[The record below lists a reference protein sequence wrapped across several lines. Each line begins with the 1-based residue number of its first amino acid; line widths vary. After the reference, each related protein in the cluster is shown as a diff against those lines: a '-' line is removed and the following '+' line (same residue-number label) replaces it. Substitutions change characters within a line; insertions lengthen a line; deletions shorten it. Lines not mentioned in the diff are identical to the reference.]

1 METQSK
7 QPLLG
12 ILGGLGPMSTVY
24 FYELLTARTLAMT
37 DAEHIDLI
45 ISSRASTPDRTAFL
59 MGRSNEDP
67 FPTMRAELER
77 LQTAG
82 AELLV
87 IPCNTA
93 HTFYEQLQAVAKI
106 PILNII
112 EETVKH
118 LARGNIKTF
127 GLLATEGTV
136 SSGAYEHFCRSS
148 GMTCILPTEK
158 EQECISSFI
167 YNDIKQNR
175 PVDMERFGAIANQ
188 LLSRGCERLV
198 LGCTE
203 LSLLKKEGL
212 SNDIYVDSLEVLAY
226 QTILACKKI
235 PCGFSDA
242 FLALEQEGAI

>member
-1 METQSK
+1 MEATQRS
-7 QPLLG
+7 PLLG

-24 FYELLTARTLAMT
+24 FYELLTAHTQAQT
-37 DAEHIDLI
+37 DADHIDLI

-59 MGRSNEDP
+59 LGRSKDDP
-67 FPTMRAELER
+67 FPAMREELHR
-77 LQTAG
+77 LKNAG

-93 HTFYEQLQAVAKI
+93 HTFYEKLQAASDA

-112 EETVKH
+112 EQTVAH
-118 LARGNIKTF
+118 LKRGGIKQF

-136 SSGAYEHFCRSS
+136 RSGAYQHFCKSNQI
-148 GMTCILPTEK
+148 TCILPTDE
-158 EQECISSFI
+158 EQAEISAFI
-167 YNDIKQNR
+167 YRDIKQNR
-175 PVDMERFGAIANQ
+175 PVDMERFFKIADA
-188 LLSRGCERLV
+188 LRARGCERLV

-203 LSLLKKEGL
+203 LSLLKKQGL
-212 SNDIYVDSLEVLAY
+212 SDEIYVDSLEVLAY
-226 QTILACKKI
+226 HTILACQKQ